1 MSLLSSLTSWVRWI
15 GLSEL
20 FPTLPHEQGSS
31 QAFAL
36 CWMRRFAKL
45 ATPRGDDPAGNLPPA
60 PAAAPRAQFPVHPRA
75 QGMHGD
81 CPDPLGAGCGRR
93 AGRARPSC
101 RLQPPGTA
109 GLRAVRA
116 APPAPTPLRMLARCT
131 QWVRG
136 VQVQASSAC
145 WEAVLEGLNLPPTV
159 G

>member
-1 MSLLSSLTSWVRWI
+1 MYSFLASWVRWI

-60 PAAAPRAQFPVHPRA
+60 PAAAPRAQFLVHPRA

-81 CPDPLGAGCGRR
+81 CTDPLGAGCGRLTDR
-93 AGRARPSC
+93 APPSC
-101 RLQPPGTA
+101 RMQPPGTA
-109 GLRAVRA
+109 GLRATRA
-116 APPAPTPLRMLARCT
+116 GPSAPTSLRLLARCT
-131 QWVRG
+131 QGVRG
-136 VQVQASSAC
+136 GQVEASDVSCRAD
-145 WEAVLEGLNLPPTV
+145 LE
-159 G
+159 